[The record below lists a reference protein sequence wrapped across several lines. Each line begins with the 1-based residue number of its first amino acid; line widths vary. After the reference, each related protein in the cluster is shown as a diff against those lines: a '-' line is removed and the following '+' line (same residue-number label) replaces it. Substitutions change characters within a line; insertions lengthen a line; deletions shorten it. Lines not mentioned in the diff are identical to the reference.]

1 VETKAK
7 ATEEN
12 LVNGN
17 HGMHARA
24 EVSREGNPLAFQED
38 TSSSGQAAPDP
49 CPVQDARRGQ
59 APMLCSMLP
68 QVKWTCLC
76 VFSYPLVGL
85 LLESR
90 VGVALAGRCRTAV
103 LPRSNGKHSALFR
116 HGHQS
121 PLKLTRA
128 TLHSTVTGQSQ
139 SNATSAS

>member
-1 VETKAK
+1 METKAK

-17 HGMHARA
+17 HGMRARA

-59 APMLCSMLP
+59 APMLP
-68 QVKWTCLC
+68 QVKWTRLC

-103 LPRSNGKHSALFR
+103 LPRSNGKSIAHCSGMVTSHHSN
-116 HGHQS
+116 S
-121 PLKLTRA
+121 PVPHFTP
-128 TLHSTVTGQSQ
+128 Q
-139 SNATSAS
+139 